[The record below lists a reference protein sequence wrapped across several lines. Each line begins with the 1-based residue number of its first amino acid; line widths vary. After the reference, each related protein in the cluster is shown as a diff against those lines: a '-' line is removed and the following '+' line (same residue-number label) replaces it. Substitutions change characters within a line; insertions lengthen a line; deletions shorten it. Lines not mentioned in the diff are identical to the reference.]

1 MQTLNEMLD
10 RKLLSPAQHADIGAW
25 ISQAK
30 TPEGILQMPDA
41 LWRSL
46 ALASVLMD
54 VDADLLRPPALD
66 AEP

>member
-10 RKLLSPAQHADIGAW
+10 RKLLSPDQHADIGAW
-25 ISQAK
+25 IAQAK

-46 ALASVLMD
+46 ALASLLLN
-54 VDADLLRPPALD
+54 VDADLLQPPTLTS
-66 AEP
+66 EL

>member
-25 ISQAK
+25 ISKAK